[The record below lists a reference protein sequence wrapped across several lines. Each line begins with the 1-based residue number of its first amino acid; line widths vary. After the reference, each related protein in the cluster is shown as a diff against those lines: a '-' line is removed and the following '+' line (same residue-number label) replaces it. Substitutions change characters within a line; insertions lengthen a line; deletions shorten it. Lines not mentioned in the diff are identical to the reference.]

1 MKHLSVL
8 VLFCCALTAS
18 TRARQ
23 TTHQPGSSQTANN
36 QQAGAQQTSAQATGV
51 QPTGPDAPAT
61 REDIEAY
68 LQVTHSKE
76 MARNMLAAISKPLH
90 KMMHE
95 EYLKDKDKL
104 PADFEARMD
113 KQLDD
118 MMKNI
123 PYDEMM
129 EAMVPSYQKHL
140 TKGDVAAL
148 VAFYSSPTGQKILKE
163 MPQITAEAMQNMMPI
178 MQKYMTTV
186 QQQLQQQ
193 AAQMLQQSS
202 PAPAKNTPASPN

>member
-1 MKHLSVL
+1 MKRFSVL
-8 VLFCCALTAS
+8 LLFCCALAAS

-23 TTHQPGSSQTANN
+23 ITHQPGSSQTANN
-36 QQAGAQQTSAQATGV
+36 QPASAQPTSAQATGV

-118 MMKNI
+118 LMKNM
-123 PYDEMM
+123 PYNEMM

-163 MPQITAEAMQNMMPI
+163 MPQITAEAMQSMMPI
-178 MQKYMTTV
+178 MQKYMNTV